1 MENFNVYEDIS
12 RRTNGDIYIGVVG
25 PVRCG
30 KSTFISS
37 FMNRFVLPNI
47 TNKFSRERAKDE
59 LPQSADGKTIM
70 TTQPKFIPNEAVKV
84 QFENAVEFNVRMID
98 CVGYMIDG
106 ALGGEEDEKPR
117 LVKTPWSDK
126 EIPFNEAA
134 EIGTTKVMT
143 EHSTVAIL
151 MTTDGSVTDIE
162 RQSYCEAEEKVA
174 NKLNEL
180 KKPYVIVVNSSS
192 PNSESTK
199 NLCNELSEKYGAPAI
214 SLNATKL
221 NEKDTI
227 KIFES
232 LLTQFPLKSVKVK
245 IPDWLNALNFENP
258 LISKIVSEVL
268 EMTENVAKMGD
279 YSGEKIGFMESDEF
293 EPLVVK
299 SIKMGEGKLI
309 FEVVPKP
316 KLFYKVLSDECGES
330 IESDCHLVSYL
341 KQLTHAKREYDK
353 LKVALTDVE
362 ENGYG
367 VVYPKL
373 EEMKLFEPEIVK
385 QGSRSGVR
393 LKASAPSL
401 HIMKVDIETEVSPI
415 VGTEQQ
421 SEELAKYLLSEFE
434 TNPQGIWET
443 NMFGKSLHMLVKEGL
458 SNKLTQMPV
467 EVQKKMRKTLSR
479 VVNEGKGGVICI
491 LL

>member
-12 RRTNGDIYIGVVG
+12 SRTNGDIYIGVVG

-37 FMNRFVLPNI
+37 FMNLFVLPNI

-84 QFENAVEFNVRMID
+84 QFDNAVELNVRMID
-98 CVGYMIDG
+98 CVGYMING
-106 ALGGEEDEKPR
+106 ALGGEEEQKPR
-117 LVKTPWSDK
+117 LVKTPWSDT

-143 EHSTVAIL
+143 EHSTIAIL

-162 RQSYCEAEEKVA
+162 RQNYCEAEEKIA
-174 NKLNEL
+174 TKLNDL
-180 KKPYVIVVNSSS
+180 NKPYVIVVNSKT
-192 PNSESTK
+192 PNSDSTK
-199 NLCNELSEKYGAPAI
+199 ALCKELSEKYSAPAI
-214 SLNATKL
+214 SLNASNLTSG
-221 NEKDTI
+221 DVVS
-227 KIFES
+227 IFEN

-245 IPDWLNALNFENP
+245 MPDWLSALSFENP
-258 LISKIVSEVL
+258 LISNIVGEIL
-268 EMTENVAKMGD
+268 EMTGNVAKMGD
-279 YSGEKIGFMESDEF
+279 FNGEKIGFIDSDDF

-299 SIKMGEGKLI
+299 NIKMGEGKLV

-316 KLFYKVLSDECGES
+316 KLFYKVLSAECGEQ
-330 IESDCHLVSYL
+330 IESDYHLVSYL

-353 LKVALTDVE
+353 LKVALEEVE

-373 EEMKLFEPEIVK
+373 EEMKLEEPEIVK

-401 HIMKVDIETEVSPI
+401 HIMKVDIETEISPI

-421 SEELAKYLLSEFE
+421 SEELFKYLLSEFE

-458 SNKLTQMPV
+458 SNKLMQMPT

-479 VVNEGKGGVICI
+479 VVNEGKGGIICI

>member
-12 RRTNGDIYIGVVG
+12 SRTNGDIYIGVVG

-37 FMNRFVLPNI
+37 FMNLFVLPNI

-84 QFENAVEFNVRMID
+84 QFENAVELNVRMID

-106 ALGGEEDEKPR
+106 ALGSEEDEKPR

-126 EIPFNEAA
+126 EMPFNEAA
-134 EIGTTKVMT
+134 EIGTTKVIT
-143 EHSTVAIL
+143 DHSTIAVL

-162 RQSYCEAEEKVA
+162 RENYIEAEEKIA
-174 NKLNEL
+174 AKLNEL
-180 KKPYVIVVNSSS
+180 KKPYVIVVNSKN
-192 PNSESTK
+192 PNSESVK
-199 NLCNELSEKYGAPAI
+199 ALCSELSKKYSAPAL
-214 SLNATKL
+214 SLNA
-221 NEKDTI
+221 KDLTSNNVVS
-227 KIFES
+227 IFENILS
-232 LLTQFPLKSVKVK
+232 QFPLKSIKVK
-245 IPDWLNALNFENP
+245 MPDWLSALNFENP
-258 LISKIVSEVL
+258 LIETVVNEVL
-268 EMTENVAKMGD
+268 EMAGNVAKMGD
-279 YSGEKIGFMESDEF
+279 FNGEKVGFLDSEDF

-299 SIKMGEGKLI
+299 NIKMGEGKLV
-309 FEVVPKP
+309 FEVLPKP
-316 KLFYKVLSDECGES
+316 KLFYKVLSNECGEH
-330 IESDCHLVSYL
+330 IESDYHLISYL

-353 LKVALTDVE
+353 LKVALEEVE

-373 EEMKLFEPEIVK
+373 DEMKLFEPEIVK
-385 QGSRSGVR
+385 QGSKSGVR

-421 SEELAKYLLSEFE
+421 SEELVKYLLSEFE

-458 SNKLTQMPV
+458 SNKLTQMPA
-467 EVQKKMRKTLSR
+467 EVQRKMRKTLSR
-479 VVNEGKGGVICI
+479 VVNEGKGGIICI

>member
-30 KSTFISS
+30 KSTFITS
-37 FMNRFVLPNI
+37 FMNSFVLPNI

-84 QFENAVEFNVRMID
+84 QFGSAVELNLRMID

-117 LVKTPWSDK
+117 LVKTPWS
-126 EIPFNEAA
+126 ENEMPFNEAA

-143 EHSTVAIL
+143 EHSTIAIL

-162 RQSYCEAEEKVA
+162 RKSYIEAEDKIA
-174 NKLNEL
+174 QKLNEL
-180 KKPYVIVVNSSS
+180 NKPYVIVVNSAN
-192 PNSESTK
+192 PNSKETRALCES
-199 NLCNELSEKYGAPAI
+199 LSEKYGAPAI
-214 SLNATKL
+214 SLNAKNL
-221 NEKDTI
+221 REDDVV
-227 KIFES
+227 KIFENI
-232 LLTQFPLKSVKVK
+232 LTQFPLKSVKVK
-245 IPDWLNALNFENP
+245 MPDWLQALNYENP
-258 LISKIVSEVL
+258 LIQSVIDEVVSLTGDVL
-268 EMTENVAKMGD
+268 KMGD
-279 YSGEKIGFMESDEF
+279 FSGEKIGFSESDDF
-293 EPLVVK
+293 EPLVIK
-299 SIKMGEGKLI
+299 HIKMGEGKLV

-316 KLFYKVLSDECGES
+316 RLFYKVLSDECGEN
-330 IESDCHLVSYL
+330 IESDYHLVSYL
-341 KQLTHAKREYDK
+341 KQLTYAKREFDK
-353 LKVALTDVE
+353 LKTALDEVE
-362 ENGYG
+362 ETGYG
-367 VVYPKL
+367 VVYPHL
-373 EEMKLFEPEIVK
+373 EEMKLEEPEIVK
-385 QGSRSGVR
+385 QGGRSGVR

-401 HIMKVDIETEVSPI
+401 HIMKVDIETEINPV

-421 SEELAKYLLSEFE
+421 SEELVKYLLSEFE
-434 TNPQGIWET
+434 NNPQGIWQT

-458 SNKLTQMPV
+458 SNKLTQMPQ

-479 VVNEGKGGVICI
+479 VVNEGKGGIICI